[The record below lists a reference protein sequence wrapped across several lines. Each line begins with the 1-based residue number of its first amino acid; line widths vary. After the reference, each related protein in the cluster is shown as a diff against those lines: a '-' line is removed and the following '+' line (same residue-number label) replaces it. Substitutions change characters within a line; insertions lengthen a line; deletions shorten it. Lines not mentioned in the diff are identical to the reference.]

1 MEEEAGQE
9 DLLAQE
15 DTEGRVELL
24 GREVTEG
31 WESVRS
37 GGSTARDIIIRAVT
51 VHLFGSVVII
61 LPLSILTNFKRLM
74 TLISHVAKE
83 EKVIFYYNIT
93 ILHQ

>member
-15 DTEGRVELL
+15 DTEGQVELL

-37 GGSTARDIIIRAVT
+37 GGSTARDITQR
-51 VHLFGSVVII
+51 VVIVASLVI
-61 LPLSILTNFKRLM
+61 TMEAEIGLTNFLPEM
-74 TLISHVAKE
+74 TLMSLVAKE
-83 EKVIFYYNIT
+83 EEVSKF
-93 ILHQ
+93 